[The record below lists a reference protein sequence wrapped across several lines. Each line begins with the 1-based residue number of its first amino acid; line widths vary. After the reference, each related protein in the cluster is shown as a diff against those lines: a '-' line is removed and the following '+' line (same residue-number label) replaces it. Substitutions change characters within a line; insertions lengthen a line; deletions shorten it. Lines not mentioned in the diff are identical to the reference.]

1 MITDLESFK
10 KAKAAKQFY
19 EGAKVIATEGMGTFE
34 GIEGRIK
41 SFNKETNEMHIILG
55 LGLDIE
61 TCPEHFKYNFKL
73 I

>member
-1 MITDLESFK
+1 MITSLNEFK
-10 KAKAAKQFY
+10 QAKAAKQFHV
-19 EGAKVIATEGMGTFE
+19 GDVVVCTEGMGTFA
-34 GIEGRIK
+34 GFKGKIK
-41 SFNKETNEMHIILG
+41 SFNVATGEMHIILG